1 MRDPPGNVPRA
12 IVESKVIMRL
22 RTLLLVC
29 LLLLLVG
36 TGAFVFTII
45 RDSGEFK
52 ELHYHEPGPCRP
64 VLGVQSSEDIT
75 VDSESGLAFISS
87 ADRRT
92 SFESGPAPG
101 GIFGYD
107 LNQMPLQPL
116 NLTPDLPFEFN
127 PHGIGLYRGE
137 AGKRLFVVNHRS
149 DGDTIELFR
158 IEDTSTLVHL
168 ESLSHPDLVNANDV
182 VAVGER
188 SCFVTIDHGSVAPF
202 WRTLEEW
209 LRLPWAGVLFLSPD
223 SASIVDDSLRM
234 ANGINLSPDGTR
246 LYVAATL
253 DFGVHVYAR
262 DPASNAISR
271 IGTIPAGTGVDNIEL
286 GPEGDLFVGAHPK
299 LLAFVEYA
307 GDRRRLSPSQVLRI
321 TSPAAPDRAAV
332 EEIFLGDGRYL
343 SGSSVGAIWKNN
355 LLIGSVFDQRFL
367 LCEVVSP

>member
-1 MRDPPGNVPRA
+1 
-12 IVESKVIMRL
+12 MRL
-22 RTLLLVC
+22 RTVVLLCLV
-29 LLLLLVG
+29 LLITV
-36 TGAFVFTII
+36 TGVFFFTII
-45 RDSGEFK
+45 RDAGEFK
-52 ELHYHEPGPCRP
+52 ELNYHEPGPCRP

-75 VDSESGLAFISS
+75 IDSESGVAFISS

-92 SFESGPAPG
+92 SFDYGPAPG
-101 GIFGYD
+101 AIFGYD
-107 LNQMPLQPL
+107 LNQMPLQPR

-158 IEDTSTLVHL
+158 IEGTSSLIHL
-168 ESLSHPDLVNANDV
+168 ESISDPGLFNANDV

-209 LRLPWAGVLFLSPD
+209 LRLPWAGVFFLGPD
-223 SASIVDDSLRM
+223 SASLVDDSLRM

-253 DFGVHVYAR
+253 DFAVHVYER
-262 DPASNAISR
+262 DPVSNAIHR
-271 IGTIPAGTGVDNIEL
+271 VGTIPTGTGVDNIEL
-286 GPEGDLFVGAHPK
+286 GPDGDLIVGAHPK

-321 TSPAAPDRAAV
+321 SSPAVPDQATV
-332 EEIFLGDGRYL
+332 EELFLGDGRYL
-343 SGSSVGAIWKNN
+343 SGSSVGAIWKND

-367 LCEVVSP
+367 LCAMSAP